1 VFSFIASKF
10 NGLFLVLVAF
20 ALIMAVMNPAQ
31 IRLPLL
37 FVTAYVL
44 FRIVRRVETA
54 ARSVRQARDTSDRT
68 RR

>member
-1 VFSFIASKF
+1 
-10 NGLFLVLVAF
+10 LVAF

-37 FVTAYVL
+37 FITAYVL

-54 ARSVRQARDTSDRT
+54 ARSVRQTRDTSDRT